1 MPVKL
6 GSRRSTLARSSQPC
20 LRQGGPPL
28 SKLALPSPEFSDLHA
43 DLVKLGEKVQSLE
56 RELQALRHCAA
67 HNGDPGNRPGYTLV
81 LRKEEA
87 PLQFVT
93 DLPEKA
99 LALLDLGVGLYS
111 FGLHPIDHP

>member
-1 MPVKL
+1 MAVKL
-6 GSRRSTLARSSQPC
+6 GARRSTLARSSQPC

-43 DLVKLGEKVQSLE
+43 DLVKLKVQSLE

-67 HNGDPGNRPGYTLV
+67 HNGDPGNHPGYALV

-87 PLQFVT
+87 P
-93 DLPEKA
+93 
-99 LALLDLGVGLYS
+99 YS
-111 FGLHPIDHP
+111 L